1 MASKEHI
8 IKTMKIFDF
17 EKYGKEPQPVPSGE
31 IVLITD
37 GDEAFD
43 TRNLDQYVEDRN
55 VIIMG
60 IPGAFTPTCTE
71 KHLPGF
77 IAHEQM
83 IYDKGIDEIIC
94 LSVNDPHV
102 MSAFSDYINHDGS
115 KIKMAADPFGE
126 VAEQLG
132 LLTEMGM
139 LGNRCKRFAA
149 IVQEGKIVDMFVD
162 ERGLDVS
169 SAENCLKH
177 L

>member
-1 MASKEHI
+1 
-8 IKTMKIFDF
+8 MKIFDF
-17 EKYGKEPQPVPSGE
+17 EKYGKNLKPVPSGE
-31 IVLITD
+31 VILITD
-37 GDEAFD
+37 GDQAFD

-77 IAHEQM
+77 VAHEQQL
-83 IYDKGIDEIIC
+83 YDKGIDEIIC

-115 KIKMAADPFGE
+115 NIKMASDPHGE

-132 LLTEMGM
+132 LLTDMGP
-139 LGNRCKRFAA
+139 LGNRSKRFAA
-149 IVQEGKIVDMFVD
+149 IVMQGKIVEMFVD
-162 ERGLDVS
+162 EQGLDVS
-169 SAENCLKH
+169 SAENCLKK

>member
-1 MASKEHI
+1 
-8 IKTMKIFDF
+8 MKIFDF
-17 EKYGKEPQPVPSGE
+17 EKYGKEPKPVPSGE
-31 IVLITD
+31 VILITD

-77 IAHEQM
+77 VAHEQQL
-83 IYDKGIDEIIC
+83 YDKGIDEIIC

-102 MSAFSDYINHDGS
+102 MSAFADYINHDGS
-115 KIKMAADPFGE
+115 NLKMASDPHGE

-132 LLTEMGM
+132 LLTDMGV
-139 LGNRCKRFAA
+139 LGNRSKRFAA
-149 IVQEGKIVDMFVD
+149 IVIEGKIVELFVD